1 MRPAVSLSL
10 IARAGFSE
18 LSAAR
23 ERLVSVSHVLGIEVR
38 YLLDVFHFAADPDR
52 ALGELERLSESH
64 ARELESLF
72 PSRPAAERLVRVLGG
87 SRGLSEFIQRHPHVL
102 SEFSKDPSLPL
113 SAREV
118 RGSLCASVGE
128 IDGFSDV
135 VGDEARD
142 KLRVRYRELLLRIA
156 IYDLSS
162 ENPLHEVE
170 PVTAALSD
178 IAGAAIEAALCVARS
193 ELEESFP
200 RLDIA
205 LVDLAVIGMGKCGA
219 RELNYLSDV
228 DVIYVAESRD
238 IDVLSSERALVI
250 ATRLAQHT
258 SRNIY
263 EVSKEPG
270 LWEVDANLRPEG
282 KGGVLV
288 RTLESHLAYYDRWA
302 KDWEFQ
308 ALLKARPIA
317 GSVDLGDRYVAG
329 IAPKVWSS
337 ASRSN
342 FVEQVQRMRQRVT
355 EHIPK
360 EDVDYQIKLGP
371 GGLRD
376 IEFTVQLLQLVH
388 GLVDESVR
396 QRGTLAAL
404 ASLAAAGY
412 VGRSESASF
421 AENYR
426 MLRLLEHRMQL
437 RDLSRTHLMPRD
449 TDGQR
454 VLARATGIFTS
465 DVDAVDRWQ
474 QIKLDVRQ
482 LHERL
487 FYRPLLAAVAKLPE
501 ETHQLTSEQAQARL
515 SAIGFRDARGAL
527 HHIAALTSG
536 VSRRAAIQRALLPIM
551 LQWLSDGADP
561 DHGLLSFRRL
571 SEVLGETH
579 WFLRMLRDSAGAAQ
593 RLTQVLSGSRYV
605 SDLLER
611 IPEAAA
617 WFDGDDDLAPRT
629 LSVLS
634 SEISSILAR
643 HDGDKAAQVALRSM
657 RRREVLRLA
666 IAGIV
671 GLVPMS
677 DISKG
682 LTDVTTAVLRGLL
695 ATALR
700 ERDEAGIPRAN
711 PEFGIV
717 GLGRFG
723 GGELSFGSDA
733 DVLYVYRATPECTGA
748 AAQKRAE
755 RIVNRIGELAED
767 QRLPFDIDT
776 NLRPEGK
783 DGAIVRSIQ
792 SYKSYY
798 ARWSLTWEAQALL
811 RATATAGSV
820 ELLDDFIALINPVR
834 YPSEISPTDVREIRR
849 IKARVE
855 SERLPQG
862 ADPLRHVKLGRGSL
876 SDVEWTVQILQLQF
890 AATHPSLQTTSTR
903 SALAAAVTEGLM
915 EKDDAEKLD
924 EAWLFATR
932 VRSAI
937 TVWSNKSTDVLPS
950 DRIQLDGIARLMGY
964 PPGSATALEE
974 DYLGITRRSRH
985 VFERVFYDT
994 LDT

>member
-1 MRPAVSLSL
+1 VTPAISLSQ

-18 LSAAR
+18 LSSS
-23 ERLVSVSHVLGIEVR
+23 RLKLTAVAEALGSDVS

-52 ALGELERLSESH
+52 ALGELARLAESH
-64 ARELESLF
+64 APLLEKLI
-72 PSRPAAERLVRVLGG
+72 PSRPATERLVRILGG
-87 SRGLSEFIQRHPHVL
+87 SRGLAEFLSRHPHVL
-102 SEFSKDPSLPL
+102 TEFAKEPSLP
-113 SAREV
+113 SATEDIPAR
-118 RGSLCASVGE
+118 LCASVGAQE
-128 IDGFSDV
+128 GFSDV
-135 VGDEARD
+135 VGDAARD
-142 KLRVRYRELLLRIA
+142 KLRIRYRELLLQIA
-156 IYDLSS
+156 IFDLSS
-162 ENPLHEVE
+162 ESPLDDIEA
-170 PVTAALSD
+170 VTAALSD
-178 IAGAAIEAALCVARS
+178 IAGAAIEAALCVART
-193 ELEESFP
+193 EALEHFP
-200 RLDIA
+200 RADVA
-205 LVDLAVIGMGKCGA
+205 RVDLAVIGMGKCGA

-228 DVIYVAESRD
+228 DVIYVAESRQESE
-238 IDVLSSERALVI
+238 LSNERALLI

-258 SRNIY
+258 SRIIY

-282 KGGVLV
+282 KDGVLV

-317 GSVDLGDRYVAG
+317 GSMELGNRYVAG
-329 IAPKVWSS
+329 VAPMVWSS
-337 ASRSN
+337 ASRAN

-355 EHIPK
+355 DNIPT
-360 EDVDYQIKLGP
+360 EDVDFQIKLGP

-376 IEFTVQLLQLVH
+376 VEFTVQLLQLVH
-388 GLVDESVR
+388 GLVDDSVR
-396 QRGTLAAL
+396 QRGTLEAL
-404 ASLAAAGY
+404 NALAAAGY
-412 VGRSESASF
+412 VGRGEAASF

-449 TDGQR
+449 VEGQR
-454 VLARATGIFTS
+454 ILARATGIFTS
-465 DVDAVDRWQ
+465 DVDAVEQWQ
-474 QIKLDVRQ
+474 QIKHDVRQ

-536 VSRRAAIQRALLPIM
+536 VSRRAAIQRALLPVM
-551 LQWLSDGADP
+551 LQWLSEGADP

-571 SEVLGETH
+571 SEELGETH

-617 WFDGDDDLAPRT
+617 WFDADEDLRPRP
-629 LSVLS
+629 LSALS
-634 SEISSILAR
+634 SEMTSILAR
-643 HDGDKAAQVALRSM
+643 HDDDKAAQAAVRSM

-671 GLVPMS
+671 GVVTMS
-677 DISKG
+677 DISTG
-682 LTDVTTAVLRGLL
+682 LSDVTTAALEGLL
-695 ATALR
+695 AIALR
-700 ERDEAGIPRAN
+700 EQGANGVSQAN
-711 PEFGIV
+711 PEFAIIAMGRY
-717 GLGRFG
+717 GGSELG
-723 GGELSFGSDA
+723 FGSDA
-733 DVLYVYRATPECTGA
+733 DVLFVYRATSKCAGDT
-748 AAQKRAE
+748 AQRRAE
-755 RIVNRIGELAED
+755 RIVARIAELAED

-776 NLRPEGK
+776 ELRPEGK
-783 DGAIVRSIQ
+783 SGAVVRSLE
-792 SYKSYY
+792 SYEAYY
-798 ARWSLTWEAQALL
+798 ARWSLLWEAQALL
-811 RATATAGSV
+811 RAVPAAGSP
-820 ELLDDFIALINPVR
+820 ELLSDFMALINPIR
-834 YPSEISPTDVREIRR
+834 YPSEIAPSDVREIRR

-862 ADPLRHVKLGRGSL
+862 ADPTRHVKLGRGSL
-876 SDVEWTVQILQLQF
+876 SDVEWTVQLLQLQF
-890 AATHPSLQTTSTR
+890 AHDHPALQVTSTR
-903 SALAAAVTEGLM
+903 EGLTAAVTEGLL
-915 EKDDAEKLD
+915 EQEDASRLDDAWVL
-924 EAWLFATR
+924 ATR

-950 DRIQLDGIARLMGY
+950 DRTQLDGIARLLEY

-974 DYLGITRRSRH
+974 DYLGTTRRARQ
-985 VFERVFYDT
+985 VFERVFYGA
-994 LDT
+994 

>member
-1 MRPAVSLSL
+1 VTPAVSLSL

-18 LSAAR
+18 LSSAR
-23 ERLVSVSHVLGIEVR
+23 GKLVAVSSVLGIDVQ

-52 ALGELERLSESH
+52 ALVELERLAESNV
-64 ARELESLF
+64 RELETLF
-72 PSRPAAERLVRVLGG
+72 PSRPAAERLIRVLGG
-87 SRGLSEFIQRHPHVL
+87 SRGLSEFIQRHPNVL
-102 SEFSKDPSLPL
+102 SEFSKEPSLPT
-113 SAREV
+113 SAEEAR
-118 RGSLCASVGE
+118 RILLASVGAVE
-128 IDGFSDV
+128 GFSDG
-135 VGDEARD
+135 VGDCARD
-142 KLRVRYRELLLRIA
+142 DLRRSYRELLLQIS
-156 IYDLSS
+156 IHDLVS
-162 ENPLHEVE
+162 ENPLDEVE
-170 PVTAALSD
+170 AVTAALSD
-178 IAGAAIEAALCVARS
+178 IAGAAIEAALSVART
-193 ELEESFP
+193 ELMEFFP
-200 RLDIA
+200 KSDIGM
-205 LVDLAVIGMGKCGA
+205 VDLAVIGMGKCGA

-228 DVIYVAESRD
+228 DVIYVGESRSPE
-238 IDVLSSERALVI
+238 VLSNEKALII

-258 SRNIY
+258 SRNVY
-263 EVSKEPG
+263 EVSVEPG
-270 LWEVDANLRPEG
+270 LWEIDANLRPEG
-282 KGGVLV
+282 KDGVLV

-317 GSVDLGDRYVAG
+317 GSVELGERYVSG
-329 IAPKVWSS
+329 VAPKIWSS
-337 ASRSN
+337 AARSN

-355 EHIPK
+355 ENIPK
-360 EDVDYQIKLGP
+360 EDVEYQIKLGP

-396 QRGTLAAL
+396 QRGTLEAL
-404 ASLAAAGY
+404 SSLAAAGY
-412 VGRSESASF
+412 VGRDEAASF

-426 MLRLLEHRMQL
+426 MLRLLEHRVQL

-454 VLARATGIFTS
+454 VLARATGIFAS
-465 DVDAVDRWQ
+465 DVAAIARWQ

-515 SAIGFRDARGAL
+515 SAIGFKDPRGAL
-527 HHIAALTSG
+527 HHIRALTQG

-551 LQWLSDGADP
+551 LQWLSEGADP

-617 WFDGDDDLAPRT
+617 WFDGDDALAPRS
-629 LSVLS
+629 LGVLG
-634 SEISSILAR
+634 SEMSSILAR
-643 HDGDKAAQVALRSM
+643 HDDDKAAQAALHAL

-671 GLVPMS
+671 GLITMGS
-677 DISKG
+677 ISTA
-682 LTDVTTAVLRGLL
+682 LSDVTTVVLQGLL
-695 ATALR
+695 AIALR
-700 ERDEAGIPRAN
+700 ERGASGAPQEN
-711 PEFGIV
+711 PEFGIIA
-717 GLGRFG
+717 LGRFG
-723 GGELSFGSDA
+723 GAELGFGSDA
-733 DVLYVYRATPECTGA
+733 DVLFVYRTTSECTGA

-755 RIVNRIGELAED
+755 RIVARVNELAQD
-767 QRLPFDIDT
+767 QRLPFVIDT
-776 NLRPEGK
+776 DLRPEGK
-783 DGAIVRSIQ
+783 TGAIVRSLE
-792 SYKSYY
+792 SYKTYY

-811 RATATAGSV
+811 RATPSAGSPQ
-820 ELLDDFIALINPVR
+820 LLDDFMALINPIR
-834 YPSEISPTDVREIRR
+834 YPLEISQSDIREVRR

-862 ADPLRHVKLGRGSL
+862 ADPSRHVKLGRGSL

-890 AATHPSLQTTSTR
+890 AASHPALQTTSTR
-903 SALAAAVTEGLM
+903 TALVGAVAEGLL
-915 EKDDAEKLD
+915 EQDDATRLD
-924 EAWLFATR
+924 DAWVFATR
-932 VRSAI
+932 VRSGI
-937 TVWSNKSTDVLPS
+937 TIWSNKSTDVLPS
-950 DRIQLDGIARLMGY
+950 DRTQLDGIARLLGY
-964 PPGSATALEE
+964 EPGSATALEE
-974 DYLGITRRSRH
+974 DYLFVTRRARQ
-985 VFERVFYDT
+985 VFERVFFG
-994 LDT
+994 L

>member
-1 MRPAVSLSL
+1 MTPAISLSS

-18 LSAAR
+18 LSSAR
-23 ERLVSVSHVLGIEVR
+23 PKLTAIAVALGSDVQ
-38 YLLDVFHFAADPDR
+38 YLLDVFHVAPDPDR
-52 ALGELERLSESH
+52 ALAELERLTESH
-64 ARELESLF
+64 VPLLEKLI
-72 PSRPAAERLVRVLGG
+72 PSRPSSERLVRVLGG
-87 SRGLSEFIQRHPHVL
+87 SRGLSEFISRHPHAL
-102 SEFSKDPSLPL
+102 AEFAKDPSLPR
-113 SAREV
+113 SAQDV
-118 RGSLCASVGE
+118 RDTLCQSVGSS
-128 IDGFSDV
+128 DGFSSV
-135 VGDEARD
+135 VGDDARD
-142 KLRVRYRELLLRIA
+142 KLRIRYRELLLQIT
-156 IYDLSS
+156 IYDLAAES
-162 ENPLHEVE
+162 PLDEIE
-170 PVTAALSD
+170 AVTAALSD
-178 IAGAAIEAALCVARS
+178 IAGAAIEAALSVART
-193 ELEESFP
+193 EVLESFS
-200 RLDIA
+200 REDIA
-205 LVDLAVIGMGKCGA
+205 LVDIAVIGMGKCGA

-228 DVIYVAESRD
+228 DVIYVAESQD
-238 IDVLSSERALVI
+238 EEALSQEKALLI
-250 ATRLAQHT
+250 ATRLAQHM
-258 SRNIY
+258 SRIIY

-282 KGGVLV
+282 KDGVLV
-288 RTLESHLAYYDRWA
+288 RSLESHLAYYDRWA

-317 GSVDLGDRYVAG
+317 GAVDLGNRYVSG
-329 IAPKVWSS
+329 VAPKVWSS
-337 ASRSN
+337 ASRAN

-388 GLVDESVR
+388 GLVDDSVR
-396 QRGTLAAL
+396 QRGTLEALNAL
-404 ASLAAAGY
+404 ASAGY
-412 VGRSESASF
+412 VGRSEAASF
-421 AENYR
+421 AEYYR

-449 TDGQR
+449 VDGQR

-465 DVDAVDRWQ
+465 DVDAVERWQ
-474 QIKLDVRQ
+474 QIKLGVRQ

-551 LQWLSDGADP
+551 LQWLADGADP

-571 SEVLGETH
+571 SEELGETH

-617 WFDGDDDLAPRT
+617 WFDDDEDLKPRP

-634 SEISSILAR
+634 SEMVAILAR
-643 HDGDKAAQVALRSM
+643 HEGDKAAQSAVRSM
-657 RRREVLRLA
+657 RRREILRLA

-671 GLVPMS
+671 GVVTMTE
-677 DISKG
+677 ISRG
-682 LTDVTTAVLRGLL
+682 LSDVTTATLEGLL
-695 ATALR
+695 ALALR
-700 ERDEAGIPRAN
+700 ERDEKGAIQAN
-711 PEFGIV
+711 PEFAIIAM
-717 GLGRFG
+717 GRFG
-723 GGELSFGSDA
+723 GGELGFGSDA
-733 DVLYVYRATPECTGA
+733 DVLFVYRVTTECSGDI
-748 AAQKRAE
+748 AQKRAE
-755 RIVNRIGELAED
+755 RIVARIMELAED

-776 NLRPEGK
+776 DLRPEGK
-783 DGAIVRSIQ
+783 SGAIVRSLE
-792 SYKSYY
+792 SYEAYY
-798 ARWSLTWEAQALL
+798 ARWSLMWEAQALL
-811 RATATAGSV
+811 RAVPAAGSPF
-820 ELLDDFIALINPVR
+820 LLSDVMALINPIR
-834 YPSEISPTDVREIRR
+834 YPAEISPTDVREIRR

-890 AATHPSLQTTSTR
+890 AHDHPTLQTTSTR
-903 SALAAAVTEGLM
+903 DALTALVAEGLL
-915 EKDDAEKLD
+915 DAEDASRLD
-924 EAWLFATR
+924 AAWILATR

-950 DRIQLDGIARLMGY
+950 DRTQMDGIARLMEY
-964 PPGSATALEE
+964 PPGSASAMEE
-974 DYLGITRRSRH
+974 DYLATTRRARQ
-985 VFERVFYDT
+985 VFERVFYGA
-994 LDT
+994 